1 MLTFKRP
8 RNLYLLLAFALLCAL
23 LAFVVNYTNSYTT
36 SDLAD
41 LAEGKLHDKEKQ
53 AMKYIGRVEE
63 MLQKTPPAQLFKAY
77 NGSMSDLY
85 KTEGIAM
92 YVYSNDSLIF
102 WTDNQ
107 PAVDLYEYARTS
119 GSYYFSAA
127 SAPDARVESDTS
139 RINVQ
144 LIRIRNGWY
153 ECILRKD
160 TTHPNCSIA
169 ALLLIKSEYD
179 FENSYINNNF
189 SNWIGLPANTQLTTD
204 FNYARPVIKSV
215 FGKSLFEIRRSDG
228 VFKYSQTSS
237 YAIFLAILSGFSFFF
252 FVFLCLRSRIQN
264 KIVLL
269 VAFFLVCFLLRT
281 LMIWFKFP
289 GMFYNSELY
298 NPNIFANAP
307 AFYFSYMGDVLFNSM
322 LIFMLSVFLYKLDY
336 DFTRKSRAFNLTALF
351 FAALICFYLYVSI
364 PMLIDSLVNNSTIS
378 YNINDLFN
386 FKWLSLLGL
395 LSVGLLFFSFYL
407 VAEKAIISLLA
418 NHKLNLLHN
427 LLFFATVGLTA
438 LLVHYA
444 HLSYSSYLWPVPL
457 LIISYFMRK
466 YKASYNFI
474 NTGLV
479 VLVSTLIAFTLF
491 NKYEQLNKQ
500 RTYDALSLS
509 LTDRQDV
516 IAENEFTKIISSI
529 QGDMKLKNLLS
540 LLPLSSEQVE
550 QRIRQVNFSGY
561 FERYDVEMAMFQTD
575 LVSVLRVTD
584 KSDYDEDY
592 FRRQI
597 SDYGFQTMSDG
608 LYFIDKDKKRI
619 RYIAEIR
626 IEDITRNPEKTY
638 RLYLQLEPK
647 LAVNLGAFP
656 DLLLD
661 KSIESK
667 LQSTNISY
675 AVYESGKLFTAH
687 GDYEYPPFEDKTLFD
702 LDREYQHY
710 RYTYQKNTDVVI
722 SDKRSG
728 FWQKFTYNSYLFLFF
743 SLIVLCAVFF
753 NSLVVN
759 RINNLN
765 SLNVRIQFIFV
776 SIVIMSL
783 AGVVVGTVWI
793 VNSQFESKNEKELLT
808 KSRSVLRELKSNV
821 GDLEKLE
828 PGYRDYMAFSLKKLA
843 LMFGSDISVFT
854 KRGSLFA
861 SSQPAIYEQGLLS
874 RFMNPDAFSNFSR
887 RVSAS
892 YTHRESIGS
901 LKYLSAYIPF
911 YNKNDR
917 LLGYINLPYFARQKD
932 LEKELT
938 AYLTTLINIYT
949 ILFVITTMVALLL
962 SNLLTKPLRIIR
974 QQISNIKFG
983 TRNESIDWKGD
994 DEIGQ
999 LVQEYNNML
1008 LKLEKNSELLAQ
1020 SERESAWREMAKQVA
1035 HEIKNPLTPMKLNIQ
1050 HLQRVAATNPDDMA
1064 ERVNKVSEILIEQI
1078 DTLSHIATEFS
1089 NFAKLPKTNPELVNV
1104 NDVLKNV
1111 ANLFK
1116 QNTKC
1121 EIKLYITQAQYIIA
1135 DREQCLRIFTNL
1147 LKNAEQAIPD
1157 DRQGKIEIITFSNEH
1172 EVIIKIRDNGCG
1184 IPEELKARIFTP
1196 NFTTKTTGTGL
1207 GLAMVKNYIAAF
1219 GGTIGFETQVNVGTT
1234 FTLSIPKASV

>member
-8 RNLYLLLAFALLCAL
+8 RNLYFLLAFALLCAL
-23 LAFVVNYTNSYTT
+23 AASVINYTNSYTT
-36 SDLAD
+36 SELAAS
-41 LAEGKLHDKEKQ
+41 AELKLHQKEKQ
-53 AMKYIGRVEE
+53 ARKYIGEVNK
-63 MLQKTPPAQLFKAY
+63 MLRSAAPKELFKTY
-77 NGSMSDLY
+77 NGGISDLY
-85 KTEGIAM
+85 KTEGIAL
-92 YVYSNDSLIF
+92 YVYSNDSLVF
-102 WTDNQ
+102 WSDNQ

-119 GSYYFSAA
+119 NSYYFAT
-127 SAPDARVESDTS
+127 ESLPVSQAEQDTS
-139 RINVQ
+139 LLNVQ

-153 ECILRKD
+153 ECIRQKD
-160 TTHPNCSIA
+160 TVYPHCTVA
-169 ALLLIKSEYD
+169 ALILIKSEYD

-189 SNWIGLPANTQLTTD
+189 SSWIGLPVNTMLTTD
-204 FNYARPVIKSV
+204 FNYARPVIKST
-215 FGKSLFEIRRSDG
+215 FGKTLFEVRRNDG
-228 VFKYSQTSS
+228 VFKDRGVNT
-237 YAIFLAILSGFSFFF
+237 YAILLAILSGFSFLVFF
-252 FVFLCLRSRIQN
+252 FLCLRNKVKN
-264 KIVLL
+264 KILLL
-269 VAFFLVCFLLRT
+269 VIFSSVCFIART

-289 GMFYNSELY
+289 AIFYNSMLY
-298 NPNIFANAP
+298 DANVFADAS

-322 LIFMLSVFLYKLDY
+322 LIFMVGVSIYKLDY

-351 FAALICFYLYVSI
+351 FAALYTLYLYVNI
-364 PMLIDSLVNNSTIS
+364 PILIDSLVNNSTIS
-378 YNINDLFN
+378 YNINDLFE
-386 FKWLSLLGL
+386 FRWLSLLGL
-395 LSVGLLFFSFYL
+395 LSVALLFFSFYL
-407 VAEKAIISLLA
+407 VAEKTIVSLLA
-418 NHKLNLLHN
+418 NGKLNTFYN
-427 LLFFATVGLTA
+427 TLFFATVCLTA
-438 LLVHYA
+438 LLVHYLR
-444 HLSYSSYLWPVPL
+444 LSYSTYLWPVPL
-457 LIISYFMRK
+457 LVISYFLRK

-474 NTGLV
+474 NTGMI

-491 NKYEQLNKQ
+491 DKYEQLNKQ
-500 RTYDALSLS
+500 RTYDALSLN

-540 LLPLSSEQVE
+540 LLPLSAEQIE

-561 FERYDVEMAMFQTD
+561 FERYDVEMAMFQND
-575 LVSVLRVTD
+575 SSSVLKTTD
-584 KSDYDEDY
+584 EANYDERY
-592 FRRQI
+592 FKEQI
-597 SDYGFQTMSDG
+597 GEHGFQTMSDG

-626 IEDITRNPEKTY
+626 IEDITKNPEKTF

-675 AVYESGKLFTAH
+675 AVYDSDKLLTAH
-687 GDYEYPPFEDKTLFD
+687 GDYEYPLFQDKTLFD
-702 LDREYQHY
+702 LDKEYQHY
-710 RYTYQKNTDVVI
+710 RYSYHKNVEVVI

-728 FWQKFTYNSYLFLFF
+728 FWQKFTYTSYLFLFF

-776 SIVIMSL
+776 SIVILSL
-783 AGVVVGTVWI
+783 ACVVIGTVWI
-793 VNSQFESKNEKELLT
+793 VSSQFESKNEKDLLA
-808 KSRSVLRELKSNV
+808 KSRSVLRELKDNV
-821 GDLEKLE
+821 GDLERLE
-828 PGYRDYMAFSLKKLA
+828 PSYRDYMAYSLKKLA
-843 LMFGSDISVFT
+843 MMFGSDISVFT
-854 KRGSLFA
+854 KKGNLFA
-861 SSQPAIYEQGLLS
+861 TSQPAIYDQGLLS
-874 RFMNPDAFSNFSR
+874 RFMNPDAYSHFSR

-911 YNKNDR
+911 YNKSDK

-949 ILFVITTMVALLL
+949 ILFVLTTMIALLL

-983 TRNESIDWKGD
+983 TRNESIAWKGD

-1050 HLQRVAATNPDDMA
+1050 HLQRVAMSNPDNMA

-1089 NFAKLPKTNPELVNV
+1089 NFAKLPITNPELINV
-1104 NDVLKNV
+1104 NEVLKNV
-1111 ANLFK
+1111 AHLFQ
-1116 QNTKC
+1116 QNTAC
-1121 EIKLYITQAQYIIA
+1121 EIKLYITQAQYIVA
-1135 DREQCLRIFTNL
+1135 DREQCLRIFTNM
-1147 LKNAEQAIPD
+1147 LKNAEQAIPAG
-1157 DRQGKIEIITFSNEH
+1157 RQGRIEIITFSNEN

-1184 IPEELKARIFTP
+1184 IPDELKPRMFTP

-1207 GLAMVKNYIAAF
+1207 GLAMVKNYINAF
-1219 GGTIGFETQVNVGTT
+1219 GGTISFETVVNESTT
-1234 FTLSIPKASV
+1234 FTISIPKANP